1 MAFLSAFV
9 VFCTTYALILPAITL
24 ENQELHTH
32 SEACYDE
39 NGALICGL
47 SETDTKR
54 LMGYASE
61 TGNGR
66 VIITVSKG
74 GLVVQPDPVS
84 GEYEIFAGKT
94 YNVDVAY
101 NGLKID
107 PGKYY
112 VTFTSVAN
120 ISLDQR
126 GTLLLE
132 ANTGEMADVGSWYFQ
147 ENEDGTVW
155 LIFDIND
162 RIQSFSHIDLV
173 ADVVCQ
179 FDYIDKPLE
188 FDGIIKVNLKYNENT
203 SKTVVNKWA
212 RSTQDQ
218 PGKIKWGTEIY
229 GNSQSE
235 ITGNLLMDTISG
247 GNHYYTEDDMERGI
261 AFEATWYDGNF
272 DDPNNRGESH
282 TWTVTK
288 DTPGLTWTEDGWNY
302 IMPEKVQ
309 CTKCK
314 KEITLGNDN
323 WLYYFAYTSTMGES
337 DKDYGNKA
345 SIDGSEDTGI
355 LGAVPSESTGVI
367 VKTAE
372 YKNNGTDKSDDE
384 IEWTIKTTIFGK
396 QKGEYDYY
404 WHLWD
409 AMTVDV
415 AKRSDP
421 LHNGLDQAA
430 VTAAINGESFPVP
443 EISKATADDR
453 ICWECSWT
461 ETSEGGVASKR
472 EIALYSRCN
481 CTEDTCSRWMDG
493 KCQDKEENGF
503 CHCWCFKDDVELT
516 FIYRT
521 EVGTLVED
529 YTDQGTQVSNNVQLN
544 NVYFPNGVKKSRN
557 IDSSGARVPLSG
569 VFSKGLTDLPDG
581 DNDYKAEYTITVNEM
596 MEDLAPLQSLVI
608 DDTMTSTLAFLPDTM
623 KIYKEDAKGIK
634 EQVPSEQ
641 YTLSYR
647 PNEKNEETG
656 ELENLLKITLQ
667 AEALG
672 PYKYTLVYQ
681 AGVSGGNAHY
691 TYSNKA
697 SIKLSGQ
704 TYDVGGTEYRVPAAA
719 ISGQSYG
726 ATVYKFDSDTGLP
739 LRGAEFGLY
748 KVIDGQEDGELL
760 HTYTTDSSGIVQVET
775 NTQEGVGVFL
785 ETHVLYY
792 LKEEKAPDGYQLDD
806 TKHYF
811 WFCDNEDSDSCSK
824 SAEFGGS
831 QYNGQCIYTFETNP
845 TIYDIRIS
853 NKSISNAYEL
863 PETGGPGTTIL
874 YIGAL
879 LIMISAAIILYK
891 NQKRKE

>member
-235 ITGNLLMDTISG
+235 ITGNLLTDTISG

-453 ICWECSWT
+453 ICWE
-461 ETSEGGVASKR
+461 
-472 EIALYSRCN
+472 
-481 CTEDTCSRWMDG
+481 
-493 KCQDKEENGF
+493 
-503 CHCWCFKDDVELT
+503 
-516 FIYRT
+516 
-521 EVGTLVED
+521 
-529 YTDQGTQVSNNVQLN
+529 
-544 NVYFPNGVKKSRN
+544 
-557 IDSSGARVPLSG
+557 
-569 VFSKGLTDLPDG
+569 
-581 DNDYKAEYTITVNEM
+581 
-596 MEDLAPLQSLVI
+596 
-608 DDTMTSTLAFLPDTM
+608 
-623 KIYKEDAKGIK
+623 
-634 EQVPSEQ
+634 
-641 YTLSYR
+641 
-647 PNEKNEETG
+647 
-656 ELENLLKITLQ
+656 
-667 AEALG
+667 
-672 PYKYTLVYQ
+672 
-681 AGVSGGNAHY
+681 
-691 TYSNKA
+691 
-697 SIKLSGQ
+697 
-704 TYDVGGTEYRVPAAA
+704 
-719 ISGQSYG
+719 
-726 ATVYKFDSDTGLP
+726 SD
-739 LRGAEFGLY
+739 
-748 KVIDGQEDGELL
+748 
-760 HTYTTDSSGIVQVET
+760 
-775 NTQEGVGVFL
+775 
-785 ETHVLYY
+785 
-792 LKEEKAPDGYQLDD
+792 
-806 TKHYF
+806 
-811 WFCDNEDSDSCSK
+811 
-824 SAEFGGS
+824 
-831 QYNGQCIYTFETNP
+831 
-845 TIYDIRIS
+845 
-853 NKSISNAYEL
+853 
-863 PETGGPGTTIL
+863 
-874 YIGAL
+874 
-879 LIMISAAIILYK
+879 
-891 NQKRKE
+891 